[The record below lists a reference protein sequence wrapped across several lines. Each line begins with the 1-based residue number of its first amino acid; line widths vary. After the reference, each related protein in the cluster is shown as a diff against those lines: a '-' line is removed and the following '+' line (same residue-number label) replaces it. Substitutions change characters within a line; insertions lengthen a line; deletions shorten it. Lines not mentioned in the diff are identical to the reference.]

1 MQNGGYVMKRVI
13 TLMMVVALSTTLLF
27 GCSGNGKEEATVT
40 EGKTTTEGKKTEEKQ
55 PEMSSIDF
63 YYRSSN
69 DIYFKDIVASYE
81 NSNPNVKINS
91 VAYPNKDYNNKVL
104 VQLAGNGDI
113 DVFDTGNA
121 AEYASYVDKKQLM
134 ALDELV
140 ARDQLDLAPYGN
152 IIDEIRIN
160 DELYGLPFTTSAW
173 VLFYNKELFD
183 SANIAYPT
191 DDMTWSEFRELA
203 KKMTS
208 GEGNDKTWGTYVHT
222 WPQCWYGPALQE
234 GATIVSGNYAPFQE
248 ALQFKMDLEADGS
261 TMPYTE
267 AIATSAH
274 YNAMN
279 QTGKVAMVP
288 IGEWHIEQ
296 LRTAEKEGNMS
307 FDWDIVAMP
316 HPENVDANTT
326 WGMPAELSIRKG
338 IDNVDAVW
346 EFVKYACG
354 EKGAEV
360 FAKGGRLPALVNDAT
375 TKAFVGDPNQKPQN
389 VEVIFQQKVVLEM
402 PAEPNIKSVFEIF
415 NKESQLTF
423 AGERSVEDTMKEI
436 EERVTKEFK

>member
-1 MQNGGYVMKRVI
+1 MMKRI
-13 TLMMVVALSTTLLF
+13 LSMVMVSALTASMLF
-27 GCSGNGKEEATVT
+27 GCTQKADESAGTSTKAESSSESKGE
-40 EGKTTTEGKKTEEKQ
+40 KKTEEKEQ
-55 PEMSSIDF
+55 RATIDF

-69 DIYFKDIVASYE
+69 DIYFKEVIE
-81 NSNPNVKINS
+81 NYVSDNPHVTINP

-121 AEYASYVDKKQLM
+121 AEYASYVDKNQLM

-140 ARDQLDLAPYGN
+140 ARDSLDLAPYGN
-152 IIDEIRIN
+152 IISEIKIN
-160 DELYGLPFTTSAW
+160 DKLYGLPFTTSAW
-173 VLFYNKELFD
+173 VMFYNKDIFD
-183 SANIAYPT
+183 AAGVAYPT
-191 DDMTWSEFRELA
+191 DDMTWTEFRELS
-203 KKMTS
+203 KKLTK
-208 GEGNDKTWGTYVHT
+208 GEGNDKVWGSYIHT
-222 WPQCWYGPALQE
+222 WPQCWYGPALQN
-234 GATIVSGNYAPFQE
+234 GATIVNGQYEPFKD

-267 AIATSAH
+267 AIATSSH

-296 LRTAEKEGNMS
+296 LRTAEKEGNVD

-316 HPENVDANTT
+316 HPEGVEANTT
-326 WGMPAELSIRKG
+326 WGMPAELSIREG

-346 EFVKYACG
+346 DFVKYACG
-354 EKGAEV
+354 QEGAKV
-360 FAKGGRLPALVNDAT
+360 FAKGGRLPALINDET
-375 TKAFVGDPNQKPQN
+375 SKVFIGDPNQKPQN
-389 VEVIFQQKVVLEM
+389 VEVIFDQKVILEM
-402 PAEPNIKSVFEIF
+402 PAQPNIKAVFEIF

-423 AGERSVEDTMKEI
+423 ANERSVDETIAAI
-436 EERVTKEFK
+436 EKRVSKEFK